1 MTTDTPIAC
10 SLSADELP
18 ARLAEVRAVGK
29 DALLAVTP
37 EGSLHFRADDTTRER
52 LEAIIAAESQCCSF
66 LRFELAEESGALV
79 LSVAA
84 PEGAEPLA
92 QDLVDAFAADRS
104 AA

>member
-37 EGSLHFRADDTTRER
+37 GGSLHFRADDTTRER
-52 LEAIIAAESQCCSF
+52 LEAIVAAESQCCSF
-66 LRFELAEESGALV
+66 LRFELAEESGELM
-79 LSVAA
+79 LSVSA
-84 PEGAEPLA
+84 PDGAEPIV
-92 QDLVDAFAADRS
+92 QDLVNAFASDRS